1 MFLWKHVDAGIAFS
15 DYLIVSLKYYHDVIS
30 AVNNAYKLLQDEDK
44 VKRVNEILEEARAMV
59 KATVSFSG

>member
-1 MFLWKHVDAGIAFS
+1 MLELPY
-15 DYLIVSLKYYHDVIS
+15 YLIVSLKYYRDVIS